1 MEAIPSAT
9 GESPAADGFFSLSQG
24 RSFDYPDVARIANY
38 RMGDS
43 WRATEPLSVS
53 GVCTHVGNRR
63 SSNPLSV
70 SGVCTH
76 VGNRRSSN
84 LNIHFFR
91 SIPVC

>member
-1 MEAIPSAT
+1 MMMEAIPSAT

-24 RSFDYPDVARIANY
+24 RSLDYPDVAQITNY

-63 SSNPLSV
+63 SSNDK
-70 SGVCTH
+70 
-76 VGNRRSSN
+76 
-84 LNIHFFR
+84 
-91 SIPVC
+91 

>member
-1 MEAIPSAT
+1 MEAIPSAS

-24 RSFDYPDVARIANY
+24 RSFDYPDVARITNY

-63 SSNPLSV
+63 SSNDKWRKLSFKAEKETKTLLFA
-70 SGVCTH
+70 C
-76 VGNRRSSN
+76 
-84 LNIHFFR
+84 
-91 SIPVC
+91 